1 MTPGGWRLIRIHSVT
16 FTFGWLKFCSYRGRV
31 WEPTFAWIFSHFKFL
46 FTHSLAFHYGMP
58 FKIYVSKYVIDV
70 LHSLGITCKSEDVM
84 PGKWHVHCFSECV
97 RFRSLTF
104 PYWSCVHAS
113 WQCSPSQMP
122 VKPSC
127 FHYFFVFM
135 ININR
140 VIVKMGTVER
150 KCPPKQLQWIRLTWE
165 AEFLLGFSCRD
176 VQPII
181 RSWPSQEMTC
191 WCIIFILCNTKVVF
205 FSCRP

>member
-1 MTPGGWRLIRIHSVT
+1 MIEVL
-16 FTFGWLKFCSYRGRV
+16 
-31 WEPTFAWIFSHFKFL
+31 FL
-46 FTHSLAFHYGMP
+46 QREGLGADVCLDFLSFWSLCFTHSFAFHYVMP

-84 PGKWHVHCFSECV
+84 PGKWHVHCFGECI

-104 PYWSCVHAS
+104 PYWSCVHAR
-113 WQCSPSQMP
+113 WQWSPSQMP

-127 FHYFFVFM
+127 FHYFFVFI

-150 KCPPKQLQWIRLTWE
+150 KCPPQTATMNSAHL
-165 AEFLLGFSCRD
+165 
-176 VQPII
+176 
-181 RSWPSQEMTC
+181 RSWIPSGLFMSGCST
-191 WCIIFILCNTKVVF
+191 NTFLTKPGNDLLMHHLH
-205 FSCRP
+205 SL